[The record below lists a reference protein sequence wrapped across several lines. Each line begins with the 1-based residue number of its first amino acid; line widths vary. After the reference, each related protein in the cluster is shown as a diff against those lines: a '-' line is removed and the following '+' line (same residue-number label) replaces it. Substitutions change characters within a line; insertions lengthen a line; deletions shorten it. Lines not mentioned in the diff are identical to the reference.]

1 MAELLENLSEIE
13 RSREAYWQRYPA
25 TSPTR
30 LRWRANAARHAM
42 HIAPGESV
50 LELGA
55 GSGVWT
61 EHLAAVL
68 RHENLITAAVFNED
82 LAELARARRVP
93 RVQVVTVS
101 SEDQLVPESYDYVIG
116 TAMLSHYRWQEN
128 LSWIAELLKP
138 GGQMLFL
145 EANYLNP
152 QVFAKAN
159 SKRLSRWSR
168 NAECQ
173 IALRESEVEEAARHV
188 GLEEVVVVPYDILHP
203 RTPARL
209 VPAVQSTAFV
219 LEHLPVVRK
228 LCGTLFISAVKP
240 GRSSMERPRKDLAR
254 HESLRDAISVVV
266 PCHNEAMNIP
276 RLVHALTAT
285 YDSYIHEIVLVN
297 DNSQDDTAEVAREL
311 GRQDPRVRLLDRS
324 PPPGVGRALRDGYA
338 ATTGRYILTMD
349 CDFEM
354 LVPELQDMFDVI
366 AAGHEGAIGS
376 RFSHESVLLNY
387 PAAKLLGN
395 RAFHLILRLLLRRKV
410 RDISN
415 NLKLY
420 RGEILREMNIEQDG
434 FAANA
439 ETGLRPLLEGRDIKE
454 VPIAWINRSGDM
466 GVSTFRVARV
476 APGYIK
482 ALARM
487 LAGSGRGLTGAAS
500 SAASENGSVPS
511 AHADPARQQD
521 R

>member
-1 MAELLENLSEIE
+1 MAALLENLREIE
-13 RSREAYWQRYPA
+13 QSREAYWQRFPA
-25 TSPTR
+25 TSPIR
-30 LRWRANAARHAM
+30 LRWRANAARHAL

-68 RHENLITAAVFNED
+68 RNESPITAAVFNED
-82 LAELARARRVP
+82 LAERARRRAIP
-93 RVQVVTVS
+93 QVDVLTIS
-101 SEDQLVPESYDYVIG
+101 DRDQLAPASFDYIVG
-116 TAMLSHYRWQEN
+116 TAMLSHFRWQEN
-128 LSWIAELLKP
+128 LEWIAELLKP

-240 GRSSMERPRKDLAR
+240 GRTSMERPRQDLAR
-254 HESLRDAISVVV
+254 HDSLVDAISIVV

-276 RLVHALTAT
+276 RLVQALLAT
-285 YDSYIHEIVLVN
+285 YDRYIHEIVLVN

-311 GRQDPRVRLLDRS
+311 GREDARVRLVDRS

-338 ATTGRYILTMD
+338 ATSGDYILTMD

-387 PAAKLLGN
+387 PAPKLLGN
-395 RAFHLILRLLLRRKV
+395 RAFHLILRLALRRKV

-439 ETGLRPLLEGRDIKE
+439 ETGLRPLLEGRDVKE
-454 VPIAWINRSGDM
+454 VPIAWINRSSDM

-476 APGYIK
+476 APGYVK
-482 ALARM
+482 ALLRM
-487 LAGSGRGLTGAAS
+487 LTSSNRAPAA
-500 SAASENGSVPS
+500 ATASEGASGSHAEQPREPS
-511 AHADPARQQD
+511 GTAAR
-521 R
+521 

>member
-1 MAELLENLSEIE
+1 MADLLENLSEIE
-13 RSREAYWQRYPA
+13 RSREAYWRRYPA

-30 LRWRANAARHAM
+30 LRWRANAARHAL

-61 EHLAAVL
+61 EHLATAL
-68 RHENLITAAVFNED
+68 RHESPITAAVFNED
-82 LAELARARRVP
+82 LAEQARARKLANVD
-93 RVQVVTVS
+93 VATIS
-101 SEDQLVPESYDYVIG
+101 SHNQLAPESFDYVVG

-128 LSWIAELLKP
+128 LAWIAELLKP
-138 GGQMLFL
+138 GGQLLFL

-159 SKRLSRWSR
+159 SKRLARWSR

-203 RTPARL
+203 RTPAAL

-254 HESLRDAISVVV
+254 HESLRDAISIVV

-276 RLVHALTAT
+276 RLVYALTAT

-297 DNSQDDTAEVAREL
+297 DNSQDETAEVAREL
-311 GRQDPRVRLLDRS
+311 GRQDARVRLVDRS
-324 PPPGVGRALRDGYA
+324 PPAGVGRALRDGYA

-376 RFSHESVLLNY
+376 RFSHQSVLLNY
-387 PAAKLLGN
+387 PAPKLLGN
-395 RAFHLILRLLLRRKV
+395 RAFHLILRLFLRRKV

-420 RGEILREMNIEQDG
+420 RGDILREMNIEQDG

-439 ETGLRPLLEGRDIKE
+439 ETGLRPLLEGRDVKE
-454 VPIAWINRSGDM
+454 VPIAWINRSSDM

-476 APGYIK
+476 APGYAI

-487 LAGSGRGLTGAAS
+487 LAGSRHQAGKAAVADSGR
-500 SAASENGSVPS
+500 NGS
-511 AHADPARQQD
+511 DPLDHR
-521 R
+521 RVGTRNS

>member
-1 MAELLENLSEIE
+1 MADLLENLNEIE
-13 RSREAYWQRYPA
+13 RSREAYWRRYPA

-30 LRWRANAARHAM
+30 LRWRANAARHAL
-42 HIAPGESV
+42 HIAPGERV

-55 GSGVWT
+55 GSGIWT
-61 EHLAAVL
+61 EHLTSAL
-68 RHENLITAAVFNED
+68 RNESPITAAVFNAD
-82 LAELARARRVP
+82 LAEQARARGLANVE
-93 RVQVVTVS
+93 VTTIAS
-101 SEDQLVPESYDYVIG
+101 REQLAPESFDYVVG

-128 LSWIAELLKP
+128 MEWIAELLEP

-159 SKRLSRWSR
+159 SKRLARWSR

-173 IALRESEVEEAARHV
+173 IALRESEVEEEARHV
-188 GLEEVVVVPYDILHP
+188 GLEEIVVVPYDILHP
-203 RTPARL
+203 RTPTQL

-228 LCGTLFISAVKP
+228 LCGTLFITAVKP
-240 GRSSMERPRKDLAR
+240 GRSSMERPRQNLAR
-254 HESLRDAISVVV
+254 HGSLRDAISIVV

-276 RLVHALTAT
+276 RLVHALIAT

-297 DNSQDDTAEVAREL
+297 DNSQDETAEVAREL
-311 GRQDPRVRLLDRS
+311 GRHDARVRLVDRS
-324 PPPGVGRALRDGYA
+324 PPAGVGRALRDGYA

-366 AAGHEGAIGS
+366 AEGHEGAIGS

-387 PAAKLLGN
+387 PAPKLLGN
-395 RAFHLILRLLLRRKV
+395 RAFHLILRLFLRRRV

-420 RGEILREMNIEQDG
+420 RGEILREMNIDQDG

-439 ETGLRPLLEGRDIKE
+439 ETGLRPLLEGRDVKE
-454 VPIAWINRSGDM
+454 VPIAWINRSSDM

-487 LAGSGRGLTGAAS
+487 LAGPRTSRPRTS
-500 SAASENGSVPS
+500 PPDTSAAERDGHID
-511 AHADPARQQD
+511 AATQHMR
-521 R
+521 